1 MKCVAAATKVIF
13 YPLLVLIN
21 FMNPEFT
28 SNFEEAKQNLELTP
42 KPRKQ
47 VKNSINSE
55 LSNGCQKTIG
65 SPGIINS

>member
-13 YPLLVLIN
+13 YPLLGLIN

-28 SNFEEAKQNLELTP
+28 SNFDEAKQNFELIL

-47 VKNSINSE
+47 VKKTINREFSY
-55 LSNGCQKTIG
+55 GCQ
-65 SPGIINS
+65 